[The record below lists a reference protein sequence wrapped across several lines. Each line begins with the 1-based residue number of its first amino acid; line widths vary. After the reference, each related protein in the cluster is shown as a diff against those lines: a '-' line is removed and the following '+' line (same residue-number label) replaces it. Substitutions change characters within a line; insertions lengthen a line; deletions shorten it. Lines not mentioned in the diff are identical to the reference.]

1 MEDLKYNESTRNR
14 PQGERLLDAPV
25 VPLNLNASIAQLKAE
40 VGYEKNDRNAITLFH
55 SERMRIVLIAL
66 HAGAEIAEHAV
77 SGPCSI
83 LTIDGRVLVSTGP
96 DSTPLG
102 PGEAVALQDAVP
114 HTVTAEGEAVILL
127 TLAAGRK
134 DSDPY

>member
-14 PQGERLLDAPV
+14 PEGERLLDAPV
-25 VPLNLNASIAQLKAE
+25 IPLNLNASIAQIKGE

-66 HAGAEIAEHAV
+66 HAGTEIIEHAV

-83 LTIDGRVLVSTGP
+83 LTIDGRVGIGVGG
-96 DSTPLG
+96 DSFTLG
-102 PGEAVALQDAVP
+102 PGEALALQDAVA
-114 HTVTAEGEAVILL
+114 HSVKADSESIILL
-127 TLAAGRK
+127 TIAAGRK
-134 DSDPY
+134 DGDPF